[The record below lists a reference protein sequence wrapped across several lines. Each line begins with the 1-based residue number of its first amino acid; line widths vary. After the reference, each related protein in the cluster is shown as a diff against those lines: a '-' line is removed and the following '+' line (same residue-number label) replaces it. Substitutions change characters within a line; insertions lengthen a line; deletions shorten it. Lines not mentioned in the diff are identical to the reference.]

1 MSAGTYDKGEVAR
14 VMFGWVRDLYQ
25 SIEKAG
31 SIWSKTGVK
40 AMRAHLKR
48 CVDRLYV
55 EEQGGGSDRI
65 NILRL
70 RQNWQTEYYDLMV
83 FVTSELN
90 AAYAEYERERSS
102 GLSYQM
108 YESFV
113 EILSE
118 CRVWMKQ
125 SAVVCI
131 TEEEYKKRM
140 HPQTASTPQGVPQS
154 GGGGPGPGNQGSI
167 FEQVDVLKLKI

>member
-40 AMRAHLKR
+40 AVRAHLKR

-55 EEQGGGSDRI
+55 EKQGGGLDRI
-65 NILRL
+65 TILEPRK
-70 RQNWQTEYYDLMV
+70 NWRTDCYDLMV
-83 FVTSELN
+83 FVTSELD
-90 AAYAEYERERSS
+90 AAYAEYERENSS

-167 FEQVDVLKLKI
+167 FEQVDALKLKI